1 MTVESITADNLN
13 PPETITPPIW
23 CTSIT
28 IAEASGLATADFL
41 IRAPSVSSPAF
52 RVAAGQQL
60 RLQADVTRPFS
71 PHEPALYL
79 ETASGTLNFTV
90 IYA

>member
-1 MTVESITADNLN
+1 MTIQTIVADNLN

-28 IAEASGLATADFL
+28 IVEADGLATSDFL
-41 IRAPSVSSPAF
+41 IRAPLNSSPAC

-60 RLQADVTRPFS
+60 RLQSGPDHPFS
-71 PHEPALYL
+71 PYQPALYL